1 MLMWTGPLPSS
12 KNLNL
17 SILGGEVMK
26 FIVCPSCGEEIVI
39 KDLYEGVEV
48 QCELCGS
55 VLLYEEG
62 KFILLDTNEE
72 FDPEDLEKDFS
83 EGEEKL
89 EDEFDEIDYSNFYE
103 G

>member
-1 MLMWTGPLPSS
+1 
-12 KNLNL
+12 
-17 SILGGEVMK
+17 MK

-48 QCELCGS
+48 QCDLCGS

-83 EGEEKL
+83 ETEEDL
-89 EDEFDEIDYSNFYE
+89 EDEFDDIDYEEYDDFYGE
-103 G
+103 